1 MFTMQLRRSLV
12 KCSESYRITKL
23 KDLSSRSVCAEK
35 KPEFLLKKTIFYSI
49 FSALFI
55 SVGYIA
61 AQAREV
67 QNFY

>member
-1 MFTMQLRRSLV
+1 MQWKQKDYQTQRLIFTQPLR
-12 KCSESYRITKL
+12 TK
-23 KDLSSRSVCAEK
+23 KT
-35 KPEFLLKKTIFYSI
+35 EFLLKKTIFYSI